1 MKLSRIVTVLLF
13 CAIVALPLVFFNF
26 TPDSI
31 SLIDNRKLAE
41 NPLTAEGDITDNVEN
56 YISDRIGF
64 RDKMIS
70 LYTRLNDSVFGKM
83 VHPNY
88 SYGKDGYVFGGGL
101 KHVTF
106 SEYHVAFADMVADIQ
121 NYCESRDVPFLF
133 VFNPAKPAVYPDK
146 IADGIN
152 YDRAWVDPFFAELDR
167 RGVHYLDNTQ
177 TLTALRESGVDGFNQ
192 KYDANHWNDLGAFY
206 GSNAILQRM
215 QERLPTVHVNDL
227 SEFTVGTTHETSLQL
242 SDFPIDEYVPT
253 LTANASYLERTSEF
267 SALALHPSYKGFA
280 YYINPTLNEAGA
292 PRALVFQGSYMNV
305 YGYKYLINGFGQYI
319 HVHDYQNVI
328 DFPYYFN
335 VFQPNCVV
343 FEVAEYTFSDGY
355 FRLDAMKDIDYNPV
369 VSTVAHTV
377 YTPSQG
383 EWISTQSGALTTL
396 TWQTAETPRY
406 VWLKAGDTVFDMK
419 AVEGG
424 WQTTA
429 ESAQVKDQPL
439 QILYSEDT

>member
-1 MKLSRIVTVLLF
+1 MKLSRIVTALLF
-13 CAIVALPLVFFNF
+13 CAVVALPLVFFNF

-41 NPLTAEGDITDNVEN
+41 NPLTAEGDITENIEN

-70 LYTRLNDSVFGKM
+70 LYTRLNNSVFGKM

-88 SYGKDGYVFGGGL
+88 SYGKDGYVFGAGL
-101 KHVTF
+101 THVTF
-106 SEYHVAFADMVADIQ
+106 SEYHVAFADMVAAIQ
-121 NYCESRDVPFLF
+121 DYCESRDVPFLF
-133 VFNPAKPAVYPDK
+133 VFNPAKPAVYQDK
-146 IADGIN
+146 IADGIH
-152 YDRAWVDPFFAELDR
+152 YDRAWVDQFFAELDR

-177 TLTALRESGVDGFNQ
+177 TLTALRESGIDGFNQ

-206 GSNAILQRM
+206 GSNAMLQHM
-215 QERLPTVHVNDL
+215 QERLPSVHVNDL
-227 SEFTVGTTHETSLQL
+227 SEFTVEKNHETTLQL

-253 LTANASYLERTSEF
+253 LTPRTSFYGRTKEF
-267 SALALHPSYKGFA
+267 AALALHPSYKGFA
-280 YYINPTLNEAGA
+280 YYINPTLNKAGA
-292 PRALVFQGSYMNV
+292 PRALVFQGSYMNA
-305 YGYKYLINGFGQYI
+305 YGYKYLANGFGQYI

-335 VFQPNCVV
+335 VFQPDCVV

-369 VSTVAHTV
+369 VSTVVHTA
-377 YTPSQG
+377 YTPSQD
-383 EWISTQSGALTTL
+383 EWTSTQSGALTTL
-396 TWQTAETPRY
+396 TWQTAETPDY

-419 AVEGG
+419 AVKSG
-424 WQTTA
+424 WHTTV

-439 QILYSEDT
+439 QILYSDNA